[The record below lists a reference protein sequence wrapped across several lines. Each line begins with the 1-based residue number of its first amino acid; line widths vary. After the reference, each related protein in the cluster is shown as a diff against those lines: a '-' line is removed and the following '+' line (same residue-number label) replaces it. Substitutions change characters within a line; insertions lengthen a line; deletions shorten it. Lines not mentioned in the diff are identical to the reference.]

1 MYIRPFQRRLCY
13 LDFISGP
20 AYTALTAKY
29 LSLNDEEITNQQAF
43 LEKCSK
49 IPLDLQLC
57 YRYVPEMP
65 LGWPIDLLGVFPAE
79 GIGIPI
85 VIVVSVVALLI
96 AKLLPTY
103 TNFLALIKTKI
114 PSGHRSI
121 TDKQAFRIPMVAFSN
136 SNANEYLSPLLQQL
150 MGWSCNTGKGKV
162 KCRCPN
168 TIGGGR

>member
-1 MYIRPFQRRLCY
+1 M
-13 LDFISGP
+13 

-85 VIVVSVVALLI
+85 VIVVYVVALLI

-121 TDKQAFRIPMVAFSN
+121 TGVNIYEWNIRHKFKFGSILNLTQRIYV
-136 SNANEYLSPLLQQL
+136 
-150 MGWSCNTGKGKV
+150 
-162 KCRCPN
+162 
-168 TIGGGR
+168 